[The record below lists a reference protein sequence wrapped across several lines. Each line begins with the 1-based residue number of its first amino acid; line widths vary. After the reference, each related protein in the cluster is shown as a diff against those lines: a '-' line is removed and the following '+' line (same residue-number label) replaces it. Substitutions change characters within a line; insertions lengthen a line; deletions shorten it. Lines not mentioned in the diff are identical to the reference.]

1 MTIKVHEGAYPED
14 QPRQWVLAGD
24 GVTGEV
30 TCTRK
35 QVLAMAAGPE
45 LLQALRQSISG
56 TECWCRQ
63 LAKGCHDPGGPPM
76 CDRCFA
82 LCVIDQAEGRST

>member
-1 MTIKVHEGAYPED
+1 MAINVLEGVYLED
-14 QPRQWVLAGD
+14 QPRKWVLAGD
-24 GVTGEV
+24 GVIGEV

-35 QVLAMAAGPE
+35 QVLAMAAGPD
-45 LLQALRQSISG
+45 LLQALHQNISG

-63 LAKGCHDPGGPPM
+63 LAKDCPDPEDPPM

-82 LCVIDQAEGRST
+82 LCVIDQAEGRVK